1 MASYRSSGDIYYLV
15 TFFCLRSKQDVMVL
29 SSCPAQRVC
38 PCEHVCVCGGG
49 VCRELVELSLRQTVP
64 MQAVQAPE
72 ARISDAHQRNCV
84 KAFIVIM
91 DGQTPNWKTL
101 DVFPSL
107 LFLPPDNEGPSP
119 GRMSAK
125 QRPGLLESLA
135 SFLFY
140 TAVINDLFIVKL
152 YYVARDRNAESF

>member
-49 VCRELVELSLRQTVP
+49 VCRELVELSHRQTVP

-107 LFLPPDNEGPSP
+107 FYFSHLTMRDQVQEECPRSSGQAYWNHWLPFCFTPPS
-119 GRMSAK
+119 
-125 QRPGLLESLA
+125 LTICLSL
-135 SFLFY
+135 SFI
-140 TAVINDLFIVKL
+140 T
-152 YYVARDRNAESF
+152 

>member
-1 MASYRSSGDIYYLV
+1 
-15 TFFCLRSKQDVMVL
+15 
-29 SSCPAQRVC
+29 
-38 PCEHVCVCGGG
+38 
-49 VCRELVELSLRQTVP
+49 

-107 LFLPPDNEGPSP
+107 FYFSLLKMRCGTKS
-119 GRMSAK
+119 S
-125 QRPGLLESLA
+125 QWPGLLESPA

-140 TAVINDLFIVKL
+140 TTIINGLFVVKL
-152 YYVARDRNAESF
+152 YYVAHDRNVESFKLDLSMHAVSQLPPSSPYMC

>member
-1 MASYRSSGDIYYLV
+1 
-15 TFFCLRSKQDVMVL
+15 
-29 SSCPAQRVC
+29 
-38 PCEHVCVCGGG
+38 
-49 VCRELVELSLRQTVP
+49 
-64 MQAVQAPE
+64 MQAGQAPE

-107 LFLPPDNEGPSP
+107 FYFSLLKMMCGTKSRKNV
-119 GRMSAK
+119 SA
-125 QRPGLLESLA
+125 GLLEARA

-140 TAVINDLFIVKL
+140 TTIINSLFVVKL
-152 YYVARDRNAESF
+152 YYVAHDGNVESFKLDLSVHAVSHDCLLLPVHVLMIQSVSGLPQHM